1 MTKQQTVLSVVSEP
15 VSAPLSS
22 ARQRLV
28 QAYEHHKA
36 TTAAFAKAT
45 TEHRRVE
52 NLIADTKPIETKI
65 AELEA
70 ENAAFIENWALSGS
84 STAPKLPHTATEI
97 DQLKAELRHAE
108 VVAKGALAALAR
120 MSDELQACQQDS
132 TRAIE
137 GIRSAADMV
146 LLEIAGEYADMLGPL
161 EERAALLRVAL
172 KALQQHLQFEGARG
186 RPIGN
191 LANTVGTMIPRSP
204 DPALTSIEKLVGKWA
219 ALASRL
225 FTDQQ
230 STMEL

>member
-1 MTKQQTVLSVVSEP
+1 MSKQQTVLSVVPESEA
-15 VSAPLSS
+15 APLSP

-28 QAYEHHKA
+28 QAYGHRKA
-36 TTAAFAKAT
+36 TTAAFEKAT

-52 NLIADTKPIETKI
+52 NLIADPKPIEQKI

-70 ENAAFIENWALSGS
+70 ENAVCIENWALSGS
-84 STAPKLPHTATEI
+84 GAAPKLPNTIEI
-97 DQLKAELRHAE
+97 EKLKDELRQAQI
-108 VVAKGALAALAR
+108 VTKGAKAALVH
-120 MSDELQACQQDS
+120 MNDELQACQRDS

-146 LLEIAGEYADMLGPL
+146 LVEIAGEYADMLGPL